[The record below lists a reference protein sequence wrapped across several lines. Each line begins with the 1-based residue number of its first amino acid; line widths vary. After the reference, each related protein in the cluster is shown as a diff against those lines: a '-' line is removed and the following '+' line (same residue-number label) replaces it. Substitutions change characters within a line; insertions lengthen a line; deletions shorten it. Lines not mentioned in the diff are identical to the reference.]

1 MKEITMKLSRRNAL
15 MTALFGAGAVG
26 LRALATGLPVSFL
39 LNPHRAFADYTPPT
53 CFSKDKAQYLILNTS
68 GLGDPLNGN
77 VPGTYGDAGILH
89 PADPTMAATPMTIG
103 GKSYQA
109 AAPWATLP
117 PDVLA
122 RTSFFHH
129 TTLTNAHPNQPKVM
143 ELMGAIQKQEMLVS
157 LLSSHLAPCLGT
169 VQPEPVTI
177 GATGPSEALTF
188 QGRALPI
195 LSPTG
200 LKALLTQP
208 AGPLANLQAMR
219 DADLNRLNTLFKT
232 DGTTAQKQFL
242 DRYATSQTQVRS
254 INQSLLGTLSSITKN
269 DVPSQ
274 IAAAIAL
281 IQMNVT
287 SVVAMHI
294 PFGGDNHSDIDLVNE
309 TAQTVAGV
317 ASIVQLMAALKSA
330 GLQDKV
336 TFASMNVFGR
346 TMAVAHKGS
355 TGRDHLANHHCTLM
369 IGKAIKGSVIGG
381 VAPMA
386 GDYGAMAINSTT
398 GAGDAN
404 GDIKF
409 EETLGAVGKTL
420 GTALG
425 VDPAVLNDQITL
437 GKAVGPAL
445 A

>member
-1 MKEITMKLSRRNAL
+1 MKLSRRNAL
-15 MTALFGAGAVG
+15 LTGLFGAGMVG

-39 LNPHRAFADYTPPT
+39 MNPKRAFADYQPPT

-77 VPGTYGDAGILH
+77 VPGTY
-89 PADPTMAATPMTIG
+89 ADPGIVHPSDPAMAPTQMTIG
-103 GKSYQA
+103 GQQVTA
-109 AAPWATLP
+109 AAPWAGMP
-117 PDVLA
+117 ADVLA

-129 TTLTNAHPNQPKVM
+129 ATLTNAHPNQPKLM
-143 ELMGAIQKQEMLVS
+143 ELMGQIKRQEMLVS
-157 LLSSHLAPCLGT
+157 MLAAHLSPCLGT

-208 AGPLANLQAMR
+208 AGPLAGLQKMR
-219 DADLNRLNTLFKT
+219 DDDLNRLNSMLKK
-232 DGTTAQKQFL
+232 DGTTAQRQFL
-242 DRYATSQTQVRS
+242 DRYATSQTQVRA
-254 INQSLLGTLSSITKN
+254 INQNLLGMLGSITKN

-274 IAAAIAL
+274 ITAAIAL

-287 SVVAMHI
+287 SVIAMHI
-294 PFGGDNHSDIDLVNE
+294 PFGGDNHSDPGLANE
-309 TAQTVAGV
+309 TVQTVAGV
-317 ASIVQLMAALKSA
+317 ASIVSLMSQLKSA
-330 GLQDKV
+330 GLEDKV
-336 TFASMNVFGR
+336 TFASLNVFGR
-346 TMAVAHKGS
+346 TMAVAHKGQN
-355 TGRDHLANHHCTLM
+355 GRDHLANHHCTVM
-369 IGKAIKGSVIGG
+369 IGKGIKGSVIGG

-386 GDYGAMAINSTT
+386 NDYGALPIDSSS
-398 GAGDAN
+398 GRGDPK

-409 EETLGAVGKTL
+409 EETLGSVGKTL

-425 VDPAVLNDQITL
+425 VDPAVLDDQITQ
-437 GKAVGPAL
+437 GKAIGAAL

>member
-1 MKEITMKLSRRNAL
+1 

-39 LNPHRAFADYTPPT
+39 MNPKLAFADYQPPV

-77 VPGTYGDAGILH
+77 VPGTYDDPGIVH
-89 PADPTMAATPMTIG
+89 PSDPTMAPTAMTIG

-117 PDVLA
+117 PEVLA

-129 TTLTNAHPNQPKVM
+129 ATLTNAHPNQPKVM
-143 ELMGAIQKQEMLVS
+143 ELMGQVKRQEMLVS
-157 LLSSHLAPCLGT
+157 LLAKHLAPCLGT

-188 QGRALPI
+188 EGRALPI

-200 LKALLTQP
+200 LKALLTTP
-208 AGPLANLQAMR
+208 AGPLANLQKMR
-219 DADLNRLNTLFKT
+219 DDDLNRLNGILKK

-242 DRYATSQTQVRS
+242 DRYATSQTQVRA
-254 INQSLLGTLSSITKN
+254 INQNLLSSLANIKQN
-269 DVPSQ
+269 DVASQ
-274 IAAAIAL
+274 ITAAVAL
-281 IQMNVT
+281 FQMNVT

-294 PFGGDNHSDIDLVNE
+294 PFGGDNHSDVGLANE
-309 TAQTVAGV
+309 SLQTVAGV

-330 GLQDKV
+330 GMQDKV

-346 TMAVAHKGS
+346 TMAVAHKGQQ
-355 TGRDHLANHHCTLM
+355 GRDHLANHHCTLM
-369 IGKAIKGSVIGG
+369 IGKGIRGSVIGG
-381 VAPMA
+381 VQPMA
-386 GDYGAMAINSTT
+386 GDYGAMPIDSSSGLGN
-398 GAGDAN
+398 AG

-409 EETLGAVGKTL
+409 EDTLGSVGKTL
-420 GTALG
+420 GRAVG
-425 VDPAVLNDQITL
+425 VDPAVLDDQITQ
-437 GKAVGPAL
+437 GKAIGPAL